1 MRKAARQILFCIVL
15 GLSVFCAATVF
26 AQDKTETQRQNA
38 PATEKTV
45 EKTSKPNEVAVPES
59 VRPEAKLN
67 PALLR
72 SMQEN
77 NTRRYRIGIG
87 DELVIEVFKHP
98 EYSQT
103 IRVNELGVI
112 LMPRIPQPIQAVC
125 KTENELRDE
134 IIGYYKRI
142 LRQPYVSVFVK
153 EFKSQPVAVIGAV
166 DKPGQFFLN
175 RKMRLLQAI
184 SLAGGQSREA
194 GTKVLLA
201 RMGEV
206 DLCSEQMVAGAGD
219 GEQTLSQKVYS
230 YNLRKTIEGD
240 DASNPWLQPGDIV
253 SILEAD
259 KAYVVGNVKKPTT
272 IMLKE
277 PITLSQAIAAAE
289 GILPSTKKKQILLIR
304 YDASGN
310 KTQQEINLLAISEK
324 KANDPV
330 LQPNDI
336 VEVPLDGGK
345 AARKDVIKALTGGL
359 SSLPFLLPF

>member
-1 MRKAARQILFCIVL
+1 MRKATRHILFCILL
-15 GLSVFCAATVF
+15 GCSVFSAETICALETIQSATV
-26 AQDKTETQRQNA
+26 KTI
-38 PATEKTV
+38 
-45 EKTSKPNEVAVPES
+45 EKTSKPSEEAAPEFVKPDS
-59 VRPEAKLN
+59 KIN
-67 PALLR
+67 PAILR

-87 DELVIEVFKHP
+87 DELIIEVFKHP
-98 EYSQT
+98 EYSKT
-103 IRVNELGVI
+103 VRVNDLGI
-112 LMPRIPQPIQAVC
+112 IQLNRIEKPIQAVC
-125 KTENELRDE
+125 KTESELSEE
-134 IIGYYKRI
+134 IVSYYKRI

-184 SLAGGQSREA
+184 SLAGGQTKEA
-194 GTKVLLA
+194 GSKVLLA

-206 DLCSEQMVAGAGD
+206 DLCSEQMTAAASNED
-219 GEQTLSQKVYS
+219 QSLSQKVYS

-272 IMLKE
+272 VMLKE
-277 PITLSQAIAAAE
+277 PMTLSQAIAAAE
-289 GILPSTKKKQILLIR
+289 GILPSTKKKQVLLIR
-304 YDASGN
+304 QDAAGN
-310 KTQQEINLLAISEK
+310 KTKQEINLLAINEK

-336 VEVPLDGGK
+336 VEVPLDGAK
-345 AARKDVIKALTGGL
+345 ETRNNIIKALTGGL

>member
-15 GLSVFCAATVF
+15 SLSVFCAATVF
-26 AQDKTETQRQNA
+26 AQEKSE
-38 PATEKTV
+38 PATVKTV
-45 EKTSKPNEVAVPES
+45 EKTSNTSETAAPES
-59 VRPEAKLN
+59 VKSDAKIN

-72 SMQEN
+72 TMQEN

-98 EYSQT
+98 EYSKT
-103 IRVNELGVI
+103 VRVNERGIIQL
-112 LMPRIPQPIQAVC
+112 PRIQQPIQAIC
-125 KTENELRDE
+125 KTENELSEE
-134 IIGYYKRI
+134 IVAYYKRV

-184 SLAGGQSREA
+184 SLAGGQTKEA
-194 GTKVLLA
+194 GSKVLLA

-206 DLCSEQMVAGAGD
+206 DLCSEQMVAAAGSED
-219 GEQTLSQKVYS
+219 QSLSQKVYS

-259 KAYVVGNVKKPTT
+259 KAYIVGNVKKPTT
-272 IMLKE
+272 VLLKE
-277 PITLSQAIAAAE
+277 PMTLSQAIAAAE
-289 GILPSTKKKQILLIR
+289 GILPSTKKKQVLLIR
-304 YDASGN
+304 QDAAGN
-310 KTQQEINLLAISEK
+310 KTKQEINLLAINEK

-336 VEVPLDGGK
+336 VEVPLDGAK
-345 AARKDVIKALTGGL
+345 ETRNNIIKALTGGL